1 MRYRSWARG
10 TFFINFRRLPKLQI
24 FIDHNGFL
32 FHKIGTDMKNW
43 NPKTNWKSAENY
55 KSYEH
60 FSRRYRCI
68 VLTRPAVEYGMW
80 RHSEGACPPAQ
91 NFPRLIQAR
100 EIIFDAA
107 TFALLVYLTYRIDFL
122 LKFQVSFN
130 PDRPFNIKLM
140 VQ

>member
-1 MRYRSWARG
+1 MSSFQGA
-10 TFFINFRRLPKLQI
+10 
-24 FIDHNGFL
+24 
-32 FHKIGTDMKNW
+32 
-43 NPKTNWKSAENY
+43 
-55 KSYEH
+55 
-60 FSRRYRCI
+60 I

-130 PDRPFNIKLM
+130 PDRPFKFVFFILFPYVCPYFYVKRRYDR
-140 VQ
+140 

>member
-1 MRYRSWARG
+1 MS
-10 TFFINFRRLPKLQI
+10 I
-24 FIDHNGFL
+24 FQG
-32 FHKIGTDMKNW
+32 
-43 NPKTNWKSAENY
+43 AV
-55 KSYEH
+55 
-60 FSRRYRCI
+60 

-130 PDRPFNIKLM
+130 PDRPFQSKYSMWRQVAVTSLKPIGNQNFYAETM
-140 VQ
+140 NPV